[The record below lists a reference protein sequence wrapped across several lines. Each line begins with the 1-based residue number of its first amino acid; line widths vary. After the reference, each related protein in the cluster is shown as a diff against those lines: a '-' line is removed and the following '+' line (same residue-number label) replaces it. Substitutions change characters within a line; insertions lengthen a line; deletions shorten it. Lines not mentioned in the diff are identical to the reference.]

1 MTLKLEV
8 GKTYVTASGEPVNIL
23 SKDNDVNYPFNGSDS
38 GCYTPGGQYYIGGSC
53 SLDLVSELQE
63 PGANASPALSTA
75 TVAFHRQQ
83 FLDALMLELVR
94 QGEGLTSGDIA
105 DTFKELVE
113 ARDSAA

>member
-1 MTLKLEV
+1 MTIKLEV
-8 GKTYVTASGEPVNIL
+8 GKTYVTRAGEPVKIL
-23 SKDNDVNYPFNGSDS
+23 SEDGDMNYPFNGSDS
-38 GCYTPGGQYYIGGSC
+38 SCYTPGGQYYGGGPC

-63 PGANASPALSTA
+63 PGATTALADA

-94 QGEGLTSGDIA
+94 QGEGLTSSDIA

-113 ARDSAA
+113 ARDAAA